1 MATQGMFSGL
11 NKYEADLID
20 QANQRAASSANVGTG
35 WQAITNAAGRAGGMI
50 GQAVGRG
57 LGGVT
62 TAEQRLADF
71 QGIVSSVPD
80 FDPMNPE
87 SLQAM
92 SSAMWRGGFYD
103 QAQDMLNTSQSMLK
117 DNALIDL
124 YSAQA
129 ETAKTPKATKREM
142 KKGSDGFYRY
152 TDGEKE
158 RVFPELTSPSKDRP
172 IKKGADG
179 FLRFLDGDQERVF
192 PELTS
197 PDKERQVRQSADGYY
212 RYTDGDKERV
222 FPDVVKTEPKESF
235 SFTTPTESE
244 AADISR
250 MADEEYDFG
259 AFDFD
264 LWGFGDKKGSLST
277 DEAIDV
283 IIQKVHNL
291 AKNSNKIFGEVLLPS
306 QIIKKY
312 PNPADLM
319 GIKIGSGSQVKKE
332 NNDEEDFE
340 EALTSGL
347 TG

>member
-20 QANQRAASSANVGTG
+20 QANQRAASSASVGTG

-71 QGIVSSVPD
+71 QGIVSSVSD

-129 ETAKTPKATKREM
+129 EDERRVKAGPDTRTSSKKTFDELKTEGTVTSTYKEWL
-142 KKGSDGFYRY
+142 D
-152 TDGEKE
+152 TQDLTNDEKLFE
-158 RVFPELTSPSKDRP
+158 AAL
-172 IKKGADG
+172 ADG
-179 FLRFLDGDQERVF
+179 SWTLDQGGIKDFVDRNVKET
-192 PELTS
+192 PEKQFTLKETDPSMQRTS
-197 PDKERQVRQSADGYY
+197 EIKDILGPKFDFGWSDITG
-212 RYTDGDKERV
+212 
-222 FPDVVKTEPKESF
+222 VKTDVP
-235 SFTTPTESE
+235 E
-244 AADISR
+244 AQLIR
-250 MADEEYDFG
+250 
-259 AFDFD
+259 
-264 LWGFGDKKGSLST
+264 
-277 DEAIDV
+277 
-283 IIQKVHNL
+283 KVHNL
-291 AKNSNKIFGEVLLPS
+291 ARNSQAVFGEVLGPRQVVEKLKNAEAIMKKKIV
-306 QIIKKY
+306 QI
-312 PNPADLM
+312 NTPAAA
-319 GIKIGSGSQVKKE
+319 GGGG
-332 NNDEEDFE
+332 NGEDFE
-340 EALTSGL
+340 EALTSGSA
-347 TG
+347 G

>member
-35 WQAITNAAGRAGGMI
+35 WEAITNAAGRAGGMI

-124 YSAQA
+124 YKAQA
-129 ETAKTPKATKREM
+129 ADERRVTAGPDTRTTNRKTYDDLVAEGTVTSTYKEWLDTQDLTADEKLFEAALID
-142 KKGSDGFYRY
+142 GSWTLEQGGIKDFVDRNV
-152 TDGEKE
+152 KE
-158 RVFPELTSPSKDRP
+158 
-172 IKKGADG
+172 
-179 FLRFLDGDQERVF
+179 
-192 PELTS
+192 
-197 PDKERQVRQSADGYY
+197 
-212 RYTDGDKERV
+212 
-222 FPDVVKTEPKESF
+222 DVVEAKDWKF
-235 SFTTPTESE
+235 SDVHSQLR
-244 AADISR
+244 ADI
-250 MADEEYDFG
+250 E
-259 AFDFD
+259 
-264 LWGFGDKKGSLST
+264 T
-277 DEAIDV
+277 
-283 IIQKVHNL
+283 
-291 AKNSNKIFGEVLLPS
+291 
-306 QIIKKY
+306 
-312 PNPADLM
+312 
-319 GIKIGSGSQVKKE
+319 QVKKIWDYGAGTIGGIDTDYKWKDMVTQVYFISKNLGITPYDLL
-332 NNDEEDFE
+332 NNPITVDGTERRVTDTDIMKNWRTVFNVSSSIAGTGDPEGGFE
-340 EALTSGL
+340 EELTK
-347 TG
+347 

>member
-20 QANQRAASSANVGTG
+20 QANQRAASSASVGTG

-124 YSAQA
+124 YAAQA
-129 ETAKTPKATKREM
+129 EDERRVKAGPDNRTTNRKTYDDLVAEGTVTSTYKEWLDTQDLTADEKLFEAALIDGSWTLDRGGIKDFVDRNVKETPAKQFTLNETDPSAARTTEIKDILGP
-142 KKGSDGFYRY
+142 KFDFGWSDITG
-152 TDGEKE
+152 
-158 RVFPELTSPSKDRP
+158 
-172 IKKGADG
+172 
-179 FLRFLDGDQERVF
+179 
-192 PELTS
+192 
-197 PDKERQVRQSADGYY
+197 
-212 RYTDGDKERV
+212 
-222 FPDVVKTEPKESF
+222 VKTTVP
-235 SFTTPTESE
+235 E
-244 AADISR
+244 AQLIR
-250 MADEEYDFG
+250 
-259 AFDFD
+259 
-264 LWGFGDKKGSLST
+264 
-277 DEAIDV
+277 
-283 IIQKVHNL
+283 KVHNL
-291 AKNSNKIFGEVLLPS
+291 ARNSQAVFGEVLGPR
-306 QIIKKY
+306 QIIEKLETAEAIMNKKIIQSGT
-312 PNPADLM
+312 PAAAGGGGD
-319 GIKIGSGSQVKKE
+319 
-332 NNDEEDFE
+332 EDFE
-340 EALTSGL
+340 DLL

>member
-35 WQAITNAAGRAGGMI
+35 WEAITNAAGRAGGMI

-103 QAQDMLNTSQSMLK
+103 QAQDMLNTSQSILK

-124 YSAQA
+124 YAAQA
-129 ETAKTPKATKREM
+129 EEERRLKAGPDTRTTNKKTYDDLVLEGTVTSTYNEWLDSQDLTSDEKLFEAALADGSWTLDQGGIKDFVDRNVKETPKKQFTLNETDPSATRTAEIKDILGP
-142 KKGSDGFYRY
+142 KFDFGWSDITG
-152 TDGEKE
+152 
-158 RVFPELTSPSKDRP
+158 
-172 IKKGADG
+172 
-179 FLRFLDGDQERVF
+179 
-192 PELTS
+192 
-197 PDKERQVRQSADGYY
+197 
-212 RYTDGDKERV
+212 
-222 FPDVVKTEPKESF
+222 VKTTVP
-235 SFTTPTESE
+235 E
-244 AADISR
+244 AQLIR
-250 MADEEYDFG
+250 
-259 AFDFD
+259 
-264 LWGFGDKKGSLST
+264 
-277 DEAIDV
+277 
-283 IIQKVHNL
+283 KVHNL
-291 AKNSNKIFGEVLLPS
+291 ARNSQAVFGEVLGPR
-306 QIIKKY
+306 QIVEKLETAKAIMNKKIIQSGT
-312 PNPADLM
+312 PAAAGGGGD
-319 GIKIGSGSQVKKE
+319 
-332 NNDEEDFE
+332 EDFE
-340 EALTSGL
+340 DLL

>member
-129 ETAKTPKATKREM
+129 EDERRVKAGTDSRTTNRKTYDDLVAEGTITSTYKDWLDTQ
-142 KKGSDGFYRY
+142 DL
-152 TDGEKE
+152 TNDEKE
-158 RVFPELTSPSKDRP
+158 YERVSNEGTFTGTFEEWKDRNVKDTPEKQFTLTETDPNDARRKEIEGYLSDDFDFGWFNDPTSDIKSTVSKDV
-172 IKKGADG
+172 
-179 FLRFLDGDQERVF
+179 LV
-192 PELTS
+192 T
-197 PDKERQVRQSADGYY
+197 
-212 RYTDGDKERV
+212 
-222 FPDVVKTEPKESF
+222 
-235 SFTTPTESE
+235 
-244 AADISR
+244 
-250 MADEEYDFG
+250 
-259 AFDFD
+259 
-264 LWGFGDKKGSLST
+264 
-277 DEAIDV
+277 
-283 IIQKVHNL
+283 KVHNL
-291 AKNSNKIFGEVLLPS
+291 ARNSQAVFGEILSPRD
-306 QIIKKY
+306 IIKKLKDA
-312 PNPADLM
+312 NTIMNKKIIQSGTPAAAGGGGD
-319 GIKIGSGSQVKKE
+319 Q
-332 NNDEEDFE
+332 DFE
-340 EALTSGL
+340 DLL

>member
-124 YSAQA
+124 YAAQA
-129 ETAKTPKATKREM
+129 EDERRVKAGPDNRTTNRKTYDDLVAEGTVTSTYKEWLDTQDLTADEKLFEAALIDGSWTLDRGGIKDFVDRNVKETPAKQFTLNETDPSAARTTEIKDILGP
-142 KKGSDGFYRY
+142 KFDFGWSDITG
-152 TDGEKE
+152 
-158 RVFPELTSPSKDRP
+158 
-172 IKKGADG
+172 
-179 FLRFLDGDQERVF
+179 
-192 PELTS
+192 
-197 PDKERQVRQSADGYY
+197 
-212 RYTDGDKERV
+212 
-222 FPDVVKTEPKESF
+222 VKTTVP
-235 SFTTPTESE
+235 E
-244 AADISR
+244 AQLIR
-250 MADEEYDFG
+250 
-259 AFDFD
+259 
-264 LWGFGDKKGSLST
+264 
-277 DEAIDV
+277 
-283 IIQKVHNL
+283 KVHNL
-291 AKNSNKIFGEVLLPS
+291 ARNSQAVFGEVLGPR
-306 QIIKKY
+306 QIIEKLETAEAIMNKKIIQSGT
-312 PNPADLM
+312 PAAAGGGGD
-319 GIKIGSGSQVKKE
+319 
-332 NNDEEDFE
+332 EDFE
-340 EALTSGL
+340 DLL

>member
-20 QANQRAASSANVGTG
+20 QANRRAASSANVGTG
-35 WQAITNAAGRAGGMI
+35 WQAITSAAGRAGGMI

-71 QGIVSSVPD
+71 QNIVSSVPD

-103 QAQDMLNTSQSMLK
+103 QAQDMLNTSQSILK

-124 YSAQA
+124 YAAQA
-129 ETAKTPKATKREM
+129 KQASTPKAVKREM
-142 KKGSDGFYRY
+142 KKGADGFYRY

-158 RVFPELTSPSKDRP
+158 RVFPELETPIKDRP
-172 IKKGADG
+172 MKKGADG
-179 FLRFLDGDQERVF
+179 FLRFTDGEQERVF
-192 PELTS
+192 PNIES
-197 PDKERQVRQSADGYY
+197 PDKERQVRIAADGYY

-222 FPDVVKTEPKESF
+222 FPDVVKPEAKESF
-235 SFTTPTESE
+235 SFTTPTEAE
-244 AADISR
+244 AASIAR

-264 LWGFGDKKGSLST
+264 LWGFGDKKDSISS

-306 QIIKKY
+306 QIIKRY

-319 GIKIGSGSQVKKE
+319 AVKIGSGSIPDKE
-332 NNDEEDFE
+332 KEEEGYEDILQQE
-340 EALTSGL
+340 NS
-347 TG
+347 

>member
-20 QANQRAASSANVGTG
+20 QANQRAASSASVGTG

-129 ETAKTPKATKREM
+129 EDERRVKAGPDTRTSSKKTFDELKTEGTVTSTYKEWL
-142 KKGSDGFYRY
+142 D
-152 TDGEKE
+152 TQDLTNDEKLFE
-158 RVFPELTSPSKDRP
+158 AAL
-172 IKKGADG
+172 ADG
-179 FLRFLDGDQERVF
+179 SWTLDQGGIKDFVDRNVKET
-192 PELTS
+192 PEKQFTLKETDPSMQRTS
-197 PDKERQVRQSADGYY
+197 EIKDILGPKFDFGWSDITG
-212 RYTDGDKERV
+212 
-222 FPDVVKTEPKESF
+222 VKTDVP
-235 SFTTPTESE
+235 E
-244 AADISR
+244 AQLIR
-250 MADEEYDFG
+250 
-259 AFDFD
+259 
-264 LWGFGDKKGSLST
+264 
-277 DEAIDV
+277 
-283 IIQKVHNL
+283 KVHNL
-291 AKNSNKIFGEVLLPS
+291 ARNSQAVFGEVLGPRQVVEKLKNAEAIMKKKIV
-306 QIIKKY
+306 QI
-312 PNPADLM
+312 NTPAAA
-319 GIKIGSGSQVKKE
+319 GGGG
-332 NNDEEDFE
+332 NGEDFE
-340 EALTSGL
+340 EALTSGSA
-347 TG
+347 G

>member
-35 WQAITNAAGRAGGMI
+35 WEAITNAAGRAGGMI
-50 GQAVGRG
+50 GRAVGRG

-71 QGIVSSVPD
+71 QNIVSSVPD

-103 QAQDMLNTSQSMLK
+103 QAQDMLNTSQSILK

-124 YSAQA
+124 YAAQA
-129 ETAKTPKATKREM
+129 KQASTPKAVKREM
-142 KKGSDGFYRY
+142 KKGADGFYRY

-158 RVFPELTSPSKDRP
+158 RVFPELETPIKDRP
-172 IKKGADG
+172 MKKGADG
-179 FLRFLDGDQERVF
+179 FLRFTDGEQERVF
-192 PELTS
+192 PNIES
-197 PDKERQVRQSADGYY
+197 PDKERQVRIAADGYY

-222 FPDVVKTEPKESF
+222 FPDVVKPEAKESF
-235 SFTTPTESE
+235 SFTTPTEAE
-244 AADISR
+244 AASIAR

-264 LWGFGDKKGSLST
+264 LWGFGDKKDSISS

-306 QIIKKY
+306 QIIKRY

-319 GIKIGSGSQVKKE
+319 AVKIGSGSIPDKE
-332 NNDEEDFE
+332 KEEEGYEDILQQE
-340 EALTSGL
+340 NS
-347 TG
+347 

>member
-1 MATQGMFSGL
+1 MAQQGLFGNQYQQAIVDEQNLRRQSAQTGGL
-11 NKYEADLID
+11 
-20 QANQRAASSANVGTG
+20 TG
-35 WQAITNAAGRAGGMI
+35 WAAITNAMSGIGSELGYQGGQM
-50 GQAVGRG
+50 
-57 LGGVT
+57 LGGQTPAQVQQ
-62 TAEQRLADF
+62 ANF
-71 QGIVSSVPD
+71 QSVINSVPN

-87 SLQAM
+87 SLQKM
-92 SSAMWRGGFYD
+92 SSAMWKGGFYD
-103 QAQDMLNTSQSMLK
+103 EGMNLLNTSQSMLK

-129 ETAKTPKATKREM
+129 EQASTPKAVKREI
-142 KKGSDGFYRY
+142 KKGADGFYRY
-152 TDGEKE
+152 TDGDKE
-158 RVFPELTSPSKDRP
+158 RLFPELTAPSKDRP

-222 FPDVVKTEPKESF
+222 FPDVVKPESKESF
-235 SFTTPTESE
+235 SFTTPTEAE
-244 AADISR
+244 AASISK

-259 AFDFD
+259 KLDFD
-264 LWGFGDKKGSLST
+264 LWGFADKKGSLSS

-306 QIIKKY
+306 QIIDRY

-319 GIKIGSGSQVKKE
+319 AVKIGSGSVVEKEKEEEGFENELQQE
-332 NNDEEDFE
+332 NN
-340 EALTSGL
+340 
-347 TG
+347 

>member
-35 WQAITNAAGRAGGMI
+35 WEAITNAAGRAGGMI

-71 QGIVSSVPD
+71 QGIVSSVSD

-129 ETAKTPKATKREM
+129 EDERRVKAGPDTRTSSKKTFDELKTEGTVTSTYKEWL
-142 KKGSDGFYRY
+142 D
-152 TDGEKE
+152 TQDLTNDEKLFE
-158 RVFPELTSPSKDRP
+158 AAL
-172 IKKGADG
+172 ADG
-179 FLRFLDGDQERVF
+179 SWTLDQGGIKDFVDRNVKET
-192 PELTS
+192 PEKQFTLKETDPSMQRTS
-197 PDKERQVRQSADGYY
+197 EIKDILGPKFDFGWSDITG
-212 RYTDGDKERV
+212 
-222 FPDVVKTEPKESF
+222 VKTDVP
-235 SFTTPTESE
+235 E
-244 AADISR
+244 AQLIR
-250 MADEEYDFG
+250 
-259 AFDFD
+259 
-264 LWGFGDKKGSLST
+264 
-277 DEAIDV
+277 
-283 IIQKVHNL
+283 KVHNL
-291 AKNSNKIFGEVLLPS
+291 ARNSQAVFGEVLGPRQVVEKLKNAEAIMKKKIV
-306 QIIKKY
+306 QI
-312 PNPADLM
+312 NTPAAA
-319 GIKIGSGSQVKKE
+319 GGGG
-332 NNDEEDFE
+332 NGEDFE
-340 EALTSGL
+340 EALTSGSA
-347 TG
+347 G

>member
-35 WQAITNAAGRAGGMI
+35 WEAITNAAGRAGGMI

-124 YSAQA
+124 YAAQA
-129 ETAKTPKATKREM
+129 EDERRVKPGADNRTTNKKTYDDLVAEGTVTSTYNDWLD
-142 KKGSDGFYRY
+142 KKDLTSD
-152 TDGEKE
+152 EKE
-158 RVFPELTSPSKDRP
+158 YERVSNEGTFTGTFEEWKDRNVKDTP
-172 IKKGADG
+172 EKQFTLKETDPSMQRTSEIKDILGPKFDFGWSDITG
-179 FLRFLDGDQERVF
+179 
-192 PELTS
+192 
-197 PDKERQVRQSADGYY
+197 
-212 RYTDGDKERV
+212 
-222 FPDVVKTEPKESF
+222 VKTDVP
-235 SFTTPTESE
+235 E
-244 AADISR
+244 AQLIR
-250 MADEEYDFG
+250 
-259 AFDFD
+259 
-264 LWGFGDKKGSLST
+264 
-277 DEAIDV
+277 
-283 IIQKVHNL
+283 KVHNL
-291 AKNSNKIFGEVLLPS
+291 ARNSQAVFGEVLGPR
-306 QIIKKY
+306 QIIEKLETAKAIMNKKIIQIGT
-312 PNPADLM
+312 PAAAGGGGDGEDYEDL
-319 GIKIGSGSQVKKE
+319 
-332 NNDEEDFE
+332 
-340 EALTSGL
+340 L

>member
-129 ETAKTPKATKREM
+129 EDERRVKAGTDSRTTNRKTYDDLVAEGTITSTYKDWLDTQDLTNDEKLFEAALID
-142 KKGSDGFYRY
+142 GSWTLDQGGIKDFVDRNVKD
-152 TDGEKE
+152 TPEKE
-158 RVFPELTSPSKDRP
+158 FTLTETDPNDSRRKEIEGYLSDDFDFGWFNDPTSDIKSTVSKDV
-172 IKKGADG
+172 
-179 FLRFLDGDQERVF
+179 LV
-192 PELTS
+192 T
-197 PDKERQVRQSADGYY
+197 
-212 RYTDGDKERV
+212 
-222 FPDVVKTEPKESF
+222 
-235 SFTTPTESE
+235 
-244 AADISR
+244 
-250 MADEEYDFG
+250 
-259 AFDFD
+259 
-264 LWGFGDKKGSLST
+264 
-277 DEAIDV
+277 
-283 IIQKVHNL
+283 KVHNL
-291 AKNSNKIFGEVLLPS
+291 ARNSQAVFGEILSPRD
-306 QIIKKY
+306 IIKKLKDA
-312 PNPADLM
+312 NTIMNKKIIQSGTPAAAGGGGD
-319 GIKIGSGSQVKKE
+319 Q
-332 NNDEEDFE
+332 DFE
-340 EALTSGL
+340 DLL